1 MNDLSRKPLSA
12 ADEASRNRLGVISE
26 GFECEG
32 SIRFDGPLQ
41 LDGRFKGTMS
51 VKSLTIGKSGDC
63 EADLR
68 CKSLVV
74 RGRFTGKAVCEEL
87 EVATGAIILA
97 DATYGRIRV
106 AADSHIRGR
115 LSHQP
120 ID

>member
-1 MNDLSRKPLSA
+1 MFGKRRNDASSESQQSESTRQSLEPPVMNDLSRKPLSA

-51 VKSLTIGKSGDC
+51 VKSLTIGKTGDC

-68 CKSLVV
+68 CKSLMSSLNLYS
-74 RGRFTGKAVCEEL
+74 R
-87 EVATGAIILA
+87 
-97 DATYGRIRV
+97 
-106 AADSHIRGR
+106 
-115 LSHQP
+115 
-120 ID
+120 

>member
-1 MNDLSRKPLSA
+1 MNDLSRKHLSA

-51 VKSLTIGKSGDC
+51 VKSLTIGKTGDC

-68 CKSLVV
+68 CKSFPISDLKPS
-74 RGRFTGKAVCEEL
+74 GSL
-87 EVATGAIILA
+87 AINSLQPEIS
-97 DATYGRIRV
+97 
-106 AADSHIRGR
+106 AASIN
-115 LSHQP
+115 LS
-120 ID
+120 